1 MGYVLL
7 FIVVFVTVTL
17 IKGGIEKKK
26 RARTNKGF
34 IEVITKNDD
43 GTITKEMVGADKV
56 FNITMNEMSVEDIK
70 DFEPEPQKRGKIA
83 ELNRKMEEKTAWL
96 EADTKRMQEER
107 ARRKAVKQAEK
118 QAKIE
123 FKNRNK

>member
-26 RARTNKGF
+26 QGQQPYITPEEIAKDMAD
-34 IEVITKNDD
+34 IESTQDEYEK
-43 GTITKEMVGADKV
+43 
-56 FNITMNEMSVEDIK
+56 
-70 DFEPEPQKRGKIA
+70 QGKI
-83 ELNRKMEEKTAWL
+83 EQWNKKIEEKTAWL
-96 EADTKRMQEER
+96 EADTKRMQAER
-107 ARRKAVKQAEK
+107 ARRKTAKQAEK
-118 QAKIE
+118 QAKID

>member
-17 IKGGIEKKK
+17 IKGGVEKKK
-26 RARTNKGF
+26 LKRKQDNYILT
-34 IEVITKNDD
+34 TYNDD
-43 GTITKEMVGADKV
+43 GTTIKEQV
-56 FNITMNEMSVEDIK
+56 NK
-70 DFEPEPQKRGKIA
+70 DFDQPQNTGKIA

-96 EADTKRMQEER
+96 EADTQRMQAER
-107 ARRKAVKQAEK
+107 ARRKAAKQAEK